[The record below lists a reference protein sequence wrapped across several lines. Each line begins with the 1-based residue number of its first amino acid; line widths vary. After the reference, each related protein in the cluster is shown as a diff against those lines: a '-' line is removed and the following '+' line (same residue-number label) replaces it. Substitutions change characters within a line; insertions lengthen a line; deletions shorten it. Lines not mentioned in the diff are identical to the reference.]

1 MDRVPLADG
10 LLRQLYEVLA
20 SPLGSIGHGLSE
32 LLAPFVTHSALILFT
47 ADVSGGR
54 LHWWGDPVIH
64 QGMSGLA
71 LDRLRSTSGG
81 VEGIHR
87 AALRIGDAQR
97 PVLQMVARNGAL
109 LLMVDPGP
117 VSSPTSVTNLW
128 NIVSLHVQERA
139 DEAAPAYLRHARST
153 AGVRLLAL
161 SEISDEYS
169 ATLDGILAPLR
180 AGRLSDASAREAALN
195 RSVAGLDRL
204 RAMSGQ
210 ARTLAQETVS
220 ASFARLEEELRS
232 AVRHWHGQLEFI
244 GPSRG
249 DHPVPDE
256 VARGARAVIQ
266 RVVLCRLEN
275 SEVSR
280 IRVQWECDGN
290 QLLVDL
296 RDDGAA
302 GAADAEALLEIARQR
317 IEALGGQLSSS
328 ATSGW
333 GAEFSV
339 ILPLDPPP
347 VRPSTAAIA
356 GLRPRERQVANLLAA
371 GSRNRV
377 IAEEL
382 GISENTV
389 KFHVSRILRTL
400 NAGSRAEAIAA
411 LLSEQRT

>member
-1 MDRVPLADG
+1 MDRAALSDG
-10 LLRQLYEVLA
+10 LLHQLYEVLA
-20 SPLGSIGHGLSE
+20 SPLGSIGRGLSE
-32 LLAPFVTHSALILFT
+32 LLAPFVAHSALVLFT

-54 LHWWGDPVIH
+54 LHWWGDPTIH
-64 QGMSGLA
+64 QGMSGLV
-71 LDRLRSTSGG
+71 LDRLRRTSGS

-87 AALRIGDAQR
+87 AALHIGDAQR
-97 PVLQMVARNGAL
+97 PVLQMTARNGAL
-109 LLMVDPGP
+109 LLIVDPGP

-139 DEAAPAYLRHARST
+139 DEAAPEYLRHARST

-161 SEISDEYS
+161 SEIRDEYS

-210 ARTLAQETVS
+210 ARTLAQETVTV
-220 ASFARLEEELRS
+220 SFARLEEELRS
-232 AVRHWHGQLEFI
+232 AARYWHGELEFV
-244 GPSRG
+244 GPSCG
-249 DHPVPDE
+249 DHQVPDE
-256 VARGARAVIQ
+256 VARGARAVVQ
-266 RVVLCRLEN
+266 RVILSRMES

-280 IRVQWECDGN
+280 MRVQWECDGT
-290 QLLVDL
+290 QLLIDL
-296 RDDGAA
+296 RDDGAG
-302 GAADAEALLEIARQR
+302 GAADAETLLEIAGHR
-317 IEALGGQLSSS
+317 IEALGGQLSCT

-333 GAEFSV
+333 GAELSV
-339 ILPLDPPP
+339 TLPLNPPP
-347 VRPSTAAIA
+347 IRPSTAAIA
-356 GLRPRERQVANLLAA
+356 GLRPREMQVANLLAA
-371 GSRNRV
+371 GSRNRA

-389 KFHVSRILRTL
+389 KFHISRILHTL

-411 LLSEQRT
+411 LLSEQRA